1 MRADGLSKQARPIQR
16 LTDTA
21 ERVDAATLDAAF
33 PTGGKNMGTTNADRI
48 ISTAKPTRTSTRVT
62 FHCRFGLFIQPFLSP
77 CVWLKQFSDH
87 IAANVHPA
95 NALAT

>member
-1 MRADGLSKQARPIQR
+1 MHVNGLLRWARLIQW
-16 LTDTA
+16 LTDTE
-21 ERVDAATLDAAF
+21 ERGDAAALDAAL

-62 FHCRFGLFIQPFLSP
+62 FHCRFGLFMQSFLSP

-87 IAANVHPA
+87 IAAIASPFDT
-95 NALAT
+95 LGI